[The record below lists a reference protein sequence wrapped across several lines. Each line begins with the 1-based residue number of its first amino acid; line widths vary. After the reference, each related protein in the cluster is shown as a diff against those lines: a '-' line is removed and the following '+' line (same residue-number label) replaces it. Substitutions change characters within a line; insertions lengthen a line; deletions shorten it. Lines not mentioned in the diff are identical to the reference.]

1 MLVAVVAA
9 VAVVQGAGRVGRLHD
24 ALSAGGITASLGLIA
39 LQAGWVPTM
48 LVWAL
53 AWLAGPGFTVG
64 TGSLFSPD
72 VVIADTVPAMP
83 ILGLLPDAPL
93 GAAGV
98 YLPMVITIAAMGA
111 AMVIVQ
117 RRQRDPLA
125 CCVGLDA
132 DALGLDGLQVRCPVH
147 FRCHEC
153 LHPD

>member
-1 MLVAVVAA
+1 MDAAMLTLGVLAVAA
-9 VAVVQGAGRVGRLHD
+9 LLFATEIIPLAV
-24 ALSAGGITASLGLIA
+24 T
-39 LQAGWVPTM
+39 
-48 LVWAL
+48 
-53 AWLAGPGFTVG
+53 
-64 TGSLFSPD
+64 
-72 VVIADTVPAMP
+72 
-83 ILGLLPDAPL
+83 
-93 GAAGV
+93 
-98 YLPMVITIAAMGA
+98 AMGA